1 MTFSEKINASAGNQ
15 SLDQQDD
22 NSKPKNKKRVMLD
35 KVQCNYVVNETCWF
49 SLVMRRLWQHLG
61 TTPTVWLETVNLMQN
76 MHNLTCKSIVCE
88 DIICSSLN
96 SADEQVAYEARRRFI
111 LLFSLADQITL

>member
-76 MHNLTCKSIVCE
+76 MHNLTYESLVCE